1 MSPWGA
7 SSLLNLLTYFPEK
20 AQRVSKRVETASRR
34 FKFTRQ
40 GGFSMDR
47 RVVRLAARA
56 RRCTHGRASFRP
68 HPHRLP
74 RHRVLI
80 GRGCARPTRCSSWR
94 A

>member
-20 AQRVSKRVETASRR
+20 AQRVSKRVETASRK

-40 GGFSMDR
+40 GGFSM
-47 RVVRLAARA
+47 AASRSAGRAA